1 MPQHL
6 RRLVIERARECCEY
20 CLVSQLTDSGA
31 YHIDHLTA
39 LKHGGQTVSENLA
52 LACVDCNL
60 HKGSDLA
67 TIDRASGAV
76 MPLFNPRQHDWR
88 EHFRLAG
95 AQIVGITAIG
105 HASVRLLR
113 LSVAERLTMS
123 TVLKSMH
130 GGHTLLECASH
141 AGAFTVCCQAGGAAR
156 LCPPKAGAR
165 LPHSTATHRTAHR
178 RPLPKRE

>member
-1 MPQHL
+1 MPRPYMPQHL

-67 TIDRASGAV
+67 TIDWASEAV
-76 MPLFNPRQHDWR
+76 IPLFNPRKHTWR

-105 HASVRLLR
+105 QATIRLLR
-113 LSVAERLTMS
+113 LNDPERVAYRQ
-123 TVLKSMH
+123 VLIEA
-130 GGHTLLECASH
+130 GLYPPLE
-141 AGAFTVCCQAGGAAR
+141 F
-156 LCPPKAGAR
+156 K
-165 LPHSTATHRTAHR
+165 
-178 RPLPKRE
+178 